1 MSNPAC
7 NNSWSWNF
15 ADGPGSTVPNPTKQY
30 KNSGLYDVTLVVANN
45 AGTSETTLR
54 VRVCNNLNNCPAP

>member
-1 MSNPAC
+1 
-7 NNSWSWNF
+7 
-15 ADGPGSTVPNPTKQY
+15 
-30 KNSGLYDVTLVVANN
+30 LYDVTLVVANN